1 MNARQA
7 RRNAISAQLAS
18 LDVAAAPVSKVNG
31 LIHEELLAANS
42 MILHELDFEDLAGAS
57 PSSSDSKP
65 GWCSPGAGAPV
76 APASEP
82 RTLVHT
88 QSFPSLRNTAA
99 KTATTLPRLLSPR
112 RAAEV
117 GQGC

>member
-7 RRNAISAQLAS
+7 RRNSISAQFATP
-18 LDVAAAPVSKVNG
+18 DVAAAPVSKVNG

-42 MILHELDFEDLAGAS
+42 MILHELHFEDWRAPRLPQAIQDLAGVRRGPGHPWYRR
-57 PSSSDSKP
+57 PSH
-65 GWCSPGAGAPV
+65 
-76 APASEP
+76 EP
-82 RTLVHT
+82 WYILNRS
-88 QSFPSLRNTAA
+88 QRNTAA
-99 KTATTLPRLLSPR
+99 KPATILPRLLSPR